1 MAMPRKKKYSVSHF
15 SAFVETAANELFID
29 AEPIDVPKFTYCAE
43 LWSRFCLFAV
53 LDQRA
58 SELPLLALDS
68 IRKQCQKRYKRPVA
82 LIMYLNPKDWSWE
95 KSEMRVAEL
104 ITEHGSEN
112 CS

>member
-1 MAMPRKKKYSVSHF
+1 MGHF
-15 SAFVETAANELFID
+15 SSFVEDSANRAFVGCDPL
-29 AEPIDVPKFTYCAE
+29 DVPKFTYCAE

-82 LIMYLNPKDWSWE
+82 LIMYLNPQDWSWE

-104 ITEHGSEN
+104 LTEHGSEN